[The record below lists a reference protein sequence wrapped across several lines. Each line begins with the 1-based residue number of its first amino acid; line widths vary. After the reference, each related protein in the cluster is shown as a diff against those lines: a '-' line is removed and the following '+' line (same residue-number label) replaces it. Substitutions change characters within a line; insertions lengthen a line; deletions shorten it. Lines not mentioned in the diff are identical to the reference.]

1 MSARVVE
8 VTTGNRLHFGM
19 MSFGQPDV
27 RQFGGMGVMIDSPG
41 VRVRVADAANL
52 EITGEASDAV
62 HRCAQAMVA
71 TGCFG
76 PQLNCRIDVLAMPT
90 PHAGL
95 GSGTQLALAVAAG
108 VNAFLDRPA
117 LTAEQLA
124 RLTGRGRRSAVGLY
138 GFLQGGLILEAGK
151 LADGEL
157 SPLVSRMPLPTEW
170 RFLLVRPTSLAGL
183 SGEMER
189 QAFERVPPVPASAT
203 ERMCREAV
211 MGMLP
216 AGCDSR
222 FDEFSASLFRYGQE
236 AGRCFAPL
244 QHGLYASPEVAAVAE
259 SLAALGVVGL
269 GQSSW
274 GPTVFALL
282 PHRLAAEDIVRR
294 LRETALAHSL
304 TCDIASALNEPARI
318 EAREI

>member
-8 VTTGNRLHFGM
+8 VTTGSRLHFGM
-19 MSFGQPDV
+19 MSFGQPGV

-41 VRVRVADAANL
+41 VRVRVTSATAL
-52 EITGEASDAV
+52 SVQGEAADAV
-62 HRCAQAMVA
+62 HRCTQSLIAS
-71 TGCFG
+71 GCFG
-76 PQLNCRIDVLAMPT
+76 SQLNCQIDVLAMPT

-108 VNAFLDRPA
+108 VNAFLARPA

-138 GFLQGGLILEAGK
+138 GFLQGGLVLEAGK
-151 LADGEL
+151 LAEGEL
-157 SPLVSRMPLPTEW
+157 SPLLCRLALPPEW
-170 RFLLVRPTSLAGL
+170 RFLLVRPVSLSGL
-183 SGEMER
+183 SGETER
-189 QAFERVPPVPASAT
+189 RAFERVPPVPASTT

-211 MGMLP
+211 LGALP
-216 AGCDSR
+216 AACEGR
-222 FDEFSASLFRYGQE
+222 FEEFSAALFRFGQE

-244 QHGLYASPEVAAVAE
+244 QNGLYASGEVAAVAE
-259 SLAALGVVGL
+259 ALAAAGVVGV

-282 PHRLAAEDIVRR
+282 PNQRAAELAAERVKNDCPAKNLVCHIAAVR
-294 LRETALAHSL
+294 
-304 TCDIASALNEPARI
+304 NEPARVKLC
-318 EAREI
+318 EI